1 MASPVHSRP
10 AGPEHGSPTAEEALP
25 ILIGAVQELSMA
37 PTLAD
42 VQRVVRTAARR
53 LVGADGAT
61 FVLRDTDKCFYAD
74 EDAIGP
80 LWKGKRF
87 PLETCISGWAMLNR
101 QHVVIEDIYADDRI
115 PHAAYR
121 PTFVHSLLM
130 VPIRTMDPIGAIG
143 MYWAGQHRATEQEV
157 GLARALADSTA
168 VALEHVR
175 MAEELQITRHLS
187 ETDGL
192 TGLPNRRAWD
202 ELIEVALKPH
212 AGPVC
217 VALIDLDHFKL
228 YNDTHGHQV
237 GDRLLRDVAEAWRA
251 VLRPG
256 DLLARYG
263 GEEFALL
270 LPDCDITLGMIVT
283 ERLRLAMPT
292 GQTASVG
299 VACWDRRE
307 APDGLIARADSAL
320 YTAKHAGRNLVVPA
334 H

>member
-1 MASPVHSRP
+1 MALPAHSRP
-10 AGPEHGSPTAEEALP
+10 ADPEPGALTAEDALP
-25 ILIGAVQELSMA
+25 ILIAAVQELSLA
-37 PTLAD
+37 ATLQD

-53 LVGADGAT
+53 LTGADGAA
-61 FVLRDTDKCFYAD
+61 FVLREGDTCFYAD

-87 PLETCISGWAMLNR
+87 PLEACVSGWTMLNQR
-101 QHVVIEDIYADDRI
+101 HVAIDDIYADDRV
-115 PHAAYR
+115 PHDAYR

-143 MYWAGQHRATEQEV
+143 VYWAGRHRATEQEI

-175 MAEELQITRHLS
+175 MAEELLLTRHLS

-202 ELIEVALKPH
+202 ELIDVALKPQ

-228 YNDTHGHQV
+228 YNDRHGHPV
-237 GDRLLRDVAEAWRA
+237 GDRLLRDVADAWRA

-263 GEEFALL
+263 GEEFTLL
-270 LPDCDITLGMIVT
+270 LPDCDITLGMIVA

-292 GQTASVG
+292 GQTVSVG

-307 APDGLIARADSAL
+307 SADGVLARADSAL
-320 YTAKHAGRNLVVPA
+320 DTAKHAGRNLVVPA